1 MELGVG
7 ILPNFWVPKNVA
19 GTVYNW
25 LTEIFSLLIFCQ
37 VVVRIKLEQIIHC
50 TTLSKKKNTCA
61 STKINTV
68 PYQDYRDL
76 DVCQLTKQRVFLKKR
91 ESVKELLLG
100 LVLNEPTHISKFF
113 AISRDTS
120 CPHFFLHNLHCSWW
134 FTLSCRTCLS
144 WWFW

>member
-1 MELGVG
+1 M
-7 ILPNFWVPKNVA
+7 A

-25 LTEIFSLLIFCQ
+25 LTKIFSLLIFCQ

-50 TTLSKKKNTCA
+50 TTLSKKKPTCA

-68 PYQDYRDL
+68 PYQDHRDL

-91 ESVKELLLG
+91 ESVKKLLLG

-113 AISRDTS
+113 AILETHLVHISFYTICIVHDGS
-120 CPHFFLHNLHCSWW
+120 PSVVEPVCPDDFGKLIFIL
-134 FTLSCRTCLS
+134 FRE
-144 WWFW
+144 